1 MSLVQLDGITKYYG
15 DKLVFDQI
23 TAAVERGDKI
33 GLVGPNGAGKTT
45 LLEVIVEE
53 ILPDSGL
60 LRKAN
65 QCPNRLSAPAAGKN
79 VGCDLKALAHGGV
92 KRDP

>member
-65 QCPNRLSAPAAGKN
+65 QCRIGYLPQRPERTWDVTLRHLLMAE
-79 VGCDLKALAHGGV
+79 
-92 KRDP
+92 